1 MTQKRDT
8 PRKCPRCGKLAIL
21 VPSNNPMLAEA
32 ATLCEP
38 CLNSLFDPTRLT
50 HANFFCRTYNFPFD
64 PNEWQAT
71 LDKAGS
77 HVWAAYAAKQMEAQ
91 DTLAWQPTT
100 PDKWGALDEE
110 WQRYETYEAL
120 LAKVD
125 KVKEAFLTRATAKW
139 GEGYSFPQLLQL
151 ENLLVSTLRAH
162 DITNPLQIDAIK
174 KACRISVELDKAIEA
189 GDGKSIKELAAAYSS
204 FTKTAQ
210 IDDIIAESNGDVI
223 ATVADLADYIEKCG
237 GQFHFYDNVERDV
250 VDRTIN
256 DLKEYIRT
264 LVTEST
270 GLTTTLERIA
280 ANYQKEQESAA
291 ADAAREKVSLEE
303 ILEDTSAAAN
313 AKLDSE
319 LAAEEVDVSDLGEDD
334 EEADLW

>member
-1 MTQKRDT
+1 
-8 PRKCPRCGKLAIL
+8 
-21 VPSNNPMLAEA
+21 
-32 ATLCEP
+32 
-38 CLNSLFDPTRLT
+38 
-50 HANFFCRTYNFPFD
+50 
-64 PNEWQAT
+64 
-71 LDKAGS
+71 
-77 HVWAAYAAKQMEAQ
+77 MEAH
-91 DTLAWQPTT
+91 DTLAWQPAT
-100 PDKWGALDEE
+100 PDKWEALDEE
-110 WQRYETYEAL
+110 WRRYETYEAL
-120 LAKVD
+120 LAKVE
-125 KVKEAFLTRATAKW
+125 KVKEAFLARATAKW

-174 KACRISVELDKAIEA
+174 KACRISVELDKAIAA

-210 IDDIIAESNGDVI
+210 IDDIIAESNGDAI
-223 ATVADLADYIEKCG
+223 TTVADLADYIEKCG

-256 DLKEYIRT
+256 DMKDYIRT

-280 ANYQKEQESAA
+280 ETYQKEQESAA
-291 ADAAREKVSLEE
+291 TEEAKREVSIEE
-303 ILEDTSAAAN
+303 LLADTSDAAN

-319 LAAEEVDVSDLGEDD
+319 LAAEEVDMSDLGDSD
-334 EEADLW
+334 EEEGDLW